1 MKFLL
6 LTIVCLCISTNLFS
20 GSTDKFT
27 DVETPKMYSQEAFY
41 LSSESY
47 ECNYYI
53 ELAGNNLY
61 DMDVYEKASN
71 NNKVKKEYNLFIK
84 HSSQAIEICKD
95 VNKSIVQDMMEIQ
108 EGVIT
113 YYKGKHHEKN

>member
-6 LTIVCLCISTNLFS
+6 STIVCLCTTTILFS

-27 DVETPKMYSQEAFY
+27 DIETPKMYSQEARN

-53 ELAGNNLY
+53 ELAGKNLY
-61 DMDVYEKASN
+61 DIDVYEKVADIKKIKSN
-71 NNKVKKEYNLFIK
+71 YNLFIK
-84 HSSQAIEICKD
+84 HSSKAIEICSY
-95 VNKSIVQDMMEIQ
+95 VNETIVQDMIEIQ
-108 EGVIT
+108 EGVTI
-113 YYKGKHHEKN
+113 YYKGKYNE